1 MFILPISVV
10 MRQTVA
16 CEAML
21 VTEQFTEFVILPGVT
36 RQKSPIVFQDSSRFC
51 KVIIFLKE
59 FFKTPQIINIF
70 LYLQT
75 LMNIRSR
82 CLPKVIHLPVWRAQC
97 LRRETA
103 PFNSSCWC
111 QIKRNICINMERER
125 TVSFRSVPMHF
136 SSMNVCQAS
145 AICQT
150 PLEATE
156 ELILCLTLQR
166 VGEQKLNM
174 Q

>member
-103 PFNSSCWC
+103 PFNSSC
-111 QIKRNICINMERER
+111 
-125 TVSFRSVPMHF
+125 
-136 SSMNVCQAS
+136 
-145 AICQT
+145 
-150 PLEATE
+150 
-156 ELILCLTLQR
+156 
-166 VGEQKLNM
+166 
-174 Q
+174 